1 MSDENIMNQGNSEE
15 ISAGVKIVKEKGIGY
30 TLTVAREDLFKAAS
44 ALKEAGFDLFLFAAG
59 IDYPESIKLTYRV
72 YSSKRQNKLAVM
84 IKTEVPKSDPTVDS
98 LVPLWS
104 AANWHERETYDL
116 YGVIFNGHP
125 DLRRLFMP
133 QDWVGYPLRK
143 DYSDGHM
150 IVMDDGKKDK
160 AAVKD
165 KPAAAPKESAEKVE
179 KKTAEAP
186 QQEEVKQAA
195 AEQPAESAPEPVKQ
209 EVLEQPSD
217 IAEAN
222 EVSTDGSSTDG
233 SDKNE

>member
-15 ISAGVKIVKEKGIGY
+15 ISAGIKIVEEKGIGY
-30 TLTVAREDLFKAAS
+30 TLTVEREDLFKAAS
-44 ALKEAGFDLFLFAAG
+44 ALKEAGFDLFLFVSG

-84 IKTEVPKSDPTVDS
+84 LKTEVPKSDPTVDS

-116 YGVIFNGHP
+116 YGVIFKGHP
-125 DLRRLFMP
+125 DLRRIFLP

-143 DYSDGHM
+143 DYSDDHM
-150 IVMDDGKKDK
+150 TVRDDGKKDK
-160 AAVKD
+160 DKVAAKD
-165 KPAAAPKESAEKVE
+165 KPAAAAPKESAEKQD
-179 KKTAEAP
+179 AP
-186 QQEEVKQAA
+186 
-195 AEQPAESAPEPVKQ
+195 
-209 EVLEQPSD
+209 EQPSD
-217 IAEAN
+217 IADAN
-222 EVSTDGSSTDG
+222 KVSTNG

>member
-15 ISAGVKIVKEKGIGY
+15 ISAGIKIVEEKGIGY
-30 TLTVAREDLFKAAS
+30 TLTVEREDLFKAAS
-44 ALKEAGFDLFLFAAG
+44 ALKEAGFDLFLFVSG

-84 IKTEVPKSDPTVDS
+84 LKTEVPKSDPTVDS

-116 YGVIFNGHP
+116 YGVIFKGHP
-125 DLRRLFMP
+125 DLRRIFLP

-143 DYSDGHM
+143 DYSDDHM
-150 IVMDDGKKDK
+150 TVMDDGKKDK
-160 AAVKD
+160 DKAAAKD
-165 KPAAAPKESAEKVE
+165 KPAAAAPKESAEKQD
-179 KKTAEAP
+179 AP
-186 QQEEVKQAA
+186 
-195 AEQPAESAPEPVKQ
+195 
-209 EVLEQPSD
+209 EQPSD
-217 IAEAN
+217 IADAN
-222 EVSTDGSSTDG
+222 EVSTNG

>member
-15 ISAGVKIVKEKGIGY
+15 ISAGIKIVEEKGIGY
-30 TLTVAREDLFKAAS
+30 TLTVEREDLFKAAS
-44 ALKEAGFDLFLFAAG
+44 ALKEAGFDLFLFVSG

-84 IKTEVPKSDPTVDS
+84 LKTEVPKSDPTVDS

-116 YGVIFNGHP
+116 YGVIFKGHP
-125 DLRRLFMP
+125 DLRRIFLP

-143 DYSDGHM
+143 DYSDDHM
-150 IVMDDGKKDK
+150 TVMDDGKKDK
-160 AAVKD
+160 DKVAAKD
-165 KPAAAPKESAEKVE
+165 KPAAAAPKESAEKQD
-179 KKTAEAP
+179 AP
-186 QQEEVKQAA
+186 
-195 AEQPAESAPEPVKQ
+195 
-209 EVLEQPSD
+209 EQPSD
-217 IAEAN
+217 IADAN
-222 EVSTDGSSTDG
+222 EVSTNG